1 MVKSKKFW
9 NDEYKNPEH
18 LTMSDEPSSDLITF
32 VRWAEKNA
40 EWPPFPKD
48 GLMLDIGC
56 GNGRN
61 IVAMVKESGM
71 RGVGFDISNEAI
83 HQAQKMA
90 GKLPISFTVQGAEEK
105 LPADDES
112 VDVVLDMMSS
122 HFLNEKEREELVKE
136 LVRVMKPYGW
146 LFFKTF
152 VLEGDK
158 NAERLLKDAPSGE
171 KNSYIHPKIKVQEHV
186 WTEDEIYEVFSP
198 YFKIYK
204 MIKSH
209 KHIKDGQPNKRRT
222 VSVYMEKKRVS

>member
-18 LTMSDEPSSDLITF
+18 LAMSSEPSSDLITF

-40 EWPPFPKD
+40 EWHPFPKD
-48 GLMLDIGC
+48 GFVLDIGC

-61 IVAMVKESGM
+61 IVALARESGM
-71 RGVGFDISNEAI
+71 RGLGFDISSEAVS
-83 HQAQKMA
+83 QAKKMA
-90 GKLPISFTVQGAEEK
+90 GKLPIEFIVRGAEEK
-105 LPADDES
+105 LPIEDGSA
-112 VDVVLDMMSS
+112 DVVLDMMTT
-122 HFLNEKEREELVKE
+122 HFLNEEERKDLVLE
-136 LVRVMKPYGW
+136 IARVMKPYGW

-158 NAERLLKDAPSGE
+158 NAQRLLEESPAGE
-171 KNSYIHPKIKVQEHV
+171 KNSYIHPKIKVMEHV
-186 WTEDEIYEVFSP
+186 WTEDEIYNAFSP

-222 VSVYMEKKRVS
+222 VSVYMERMRD

>member
-18 LTMSDEPSSDLITF
+18 LAMSNEPSSDLITF

-40 EWPPFPKD
+40 EWPPFPKG
-48 GLMLDIGC
+48 GLILDIGC

-61 IVAMVKESGM
+61 IVSLVKETGM
-71 RGVGFDISNEAI
+71 RGIGFDISSEAVN
-83 HQAQKMA
+83 QAKKMA
-90 GKLPISFTVQGAEEK
+90 GRLPILFSVQGAEDR
-105 LPADDES
+105 LPVEDAS

-122 HFLNEKEREELVKE
+122 HFLNELEREGLVKE
-136 LVRVMKPYGW
+136 IVRVMKPYGW

-152 VLEGDK
+152 ILEGDK
-158 NAERLLKDAPSGE
+158 NAERLIREHPSGE
-171 KNSYIHPKIKVQEHV
+171 KNSYIHPRIKVQEHV
-186 WTEDEIYEVFSP
+186 WTEEEIYEIFSP
-198 YFKIYK
+198 YFRIFK

-222 VSVYMEKKRVS
+222 ISVYMERKRMS

>member
-18 LTMSDEPSSDLITF
+18 LKMSSEPSSDLITF

-40 EWPPFPKD
+40 EWNPFPKD
-48 GLMLDIGC
+48 GFILDIGC

-61 IVAMVKESGM
+61 IISLAKESGM
-71 RGVGFDISNEAI
+71 KGLGFDISSEAI
-83 HQAQKMA
+83 NQAKIA
-90 GKLPISFTVQGAEEK
+90 AKGLPLEFKIHGVEDD
-105 LPADDES
+105 LPVPDNS

-122 HFLNEKEREELVKE
+122 HVLNEKERGKLVQE
-136 LVRVMKPYGW
+136 IVRVIKPYGW

-158 NAERLLKDAPSGE
+158 NASRLLEESPAGE
-171 KNSYIHPKIKVQEHV
+171 KHSYIHPKIKVLEHV
-186 WTEDEIYEVFSP
+186 WTEDEIYETFSS

-209 KHIKDGQPNKRRT
+209 KHIKDGQPHKRRT
-222 VSVYMEKKRVS
+222 VSVYMEKKRE